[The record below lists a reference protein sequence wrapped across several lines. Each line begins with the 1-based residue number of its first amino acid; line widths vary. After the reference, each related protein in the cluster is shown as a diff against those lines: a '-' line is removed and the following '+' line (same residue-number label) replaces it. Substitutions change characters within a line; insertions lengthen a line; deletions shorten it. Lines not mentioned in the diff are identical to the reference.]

1 MSAGGGGE
9 PEQHMT
15 QEVEPDHLDH
25 ESHFS
30 FYHEHTQ
37 ALIGGAITTIGLVI
51 VAWIGLKRRSRD

>member
-1 MSAGGGGE
+1 MGGGGDLQ
-9 PEQHMT
+9 PEQMT

-37 ALIGGAITTIGLVI
+37 ALIGGAVTTIGLII

>member
-1 MSAGGGGE
+1 MGGGGDLQ
-9 PEQHMT
+9 PEQMT
-15 QEVEPDHLDH
+15 QEVELDHLDH

-37 ALIGGAITTIGLVI
+37 ALIGGAVTTIGLII